1 MKLPILK
8 LPIGL
13 ILLATP
19 LIEIY
24 LFIVIGGQIGAL
36 TVIALIIITAVIG
49 VLMLKQQGF
58 TVMGRFRAAMAR
70 RDPPEMAL
78 IESVFVM
85 MGAVLLLLPGFFTDT
100 VGLLVML
107 PLPRRF
113 FINRYF
119 LPYLY
124 LRRDS
129 RFRRRVSG
137 RIIDVDLDRDHKR
150 R

>member
-1 MKLPILK
+1 MKLPSMK
-8 LPIGL
+8 LPMAL
-13 ILLATP
+13 IILATP

-24 LFIVIGGQIGAL
+24 LFIVIGGVIGAL
-36 TVIALIIITAVIG
+36 TVIALILITAAIG
-49 VLMLKQQGF
+49 LFMLKQRGF
-58 TVMGRFRAAMAR
+58 TVLGRFRAAMAR

-85 MGAVLLLLPGFFTDT
+85 MGAVLLFFPGFFTDA
-100 VGLLVML
+100 VGLVVML
-107 PLPRRF
+107 PLARRF

-137 RIIDVDLDRDHKR
+137 RIIDIDLDK
-150 R
+150 